1 MIDLWNGLW
10 LQFLQTYFW
19 ILFYFIQLIW
29 NQVVLSVYLCEK
41 CGSWWQELIGISRK
55 HCQSGTEKSNCS
67 IQSGPQPL
75 GLLGICSD
83 HRAAILS
90 LGSHWGVL
98 ATLYSFVA
106 LGTKTAFL
114 SLGIYA
120 LKFTE
125 YIYWQEITYS
135 RVPFRRK
142 KWSSVSR

>member
-29 NQVVLSVYLCEK
+29 NQAVLSVYLCEK

-90 LGSHWGVL
+90 LGSHWGAL
-98 ATLYSFVA
+98 ATLYSCGAGDKDSLFVFGDLCSKIHWIYILTINHVLKSA
-106 LGTKTAFL
+106 LQKKEV
-114 SLGIYA
+114 I
-120 LKFTE
+120 
-125 YIYWQEITYS
+125 Q
-135 RVPFRRK
+135 RK
-142 KWSSVSR
+142 